1 MPWHCAMSA
10 RQSVYTYLAL
20 TVLTG
25 LLSAALPHHVASVA
39 QAAWLILSVVTP
51 YVWFY
56 LDAAERG
63 FDRTYA
69 WSAGII
75 LFAVL
80 AVPLYLFRSRPPGH
94 RAKAIAKALSVL
106 LLSILLPILAAA
118 FHALVFTKG

>member
-1 MPWHCAMSA
+1 VSA
-10 RQSVYTYLAL
+10 RQSIYIYLAL
-20 TVLTG
+20 TFLAG
-25 LLSAALPHHVASVA
+25 LLSGALPHHMASVA
-39 QAAWLILSVVTP
+39 EAAWLIMSVVTP

-63 FDRTYA
+63 FGRTYA
-69 WSAGII
+69 WSAGVI

-106 LLSILLPILAAA
+106 LLSVLLPILAAA
-118 FHALVFTKG
+118 FCALVFAKG